1 MPWAA
6 GLLSKVE
13 SQKTGFQDGVS
24 LLNYSPSV
32 SLPFSG
38 FHLVNDNLSSRTP
51 SHSSSVHLGFF
62 RHF

>member
-1 MPWAA
+1 MCWAA

-13 SQKTGFQDGVS
+13 SQKTGFQDGVG
-24 LLNYSPSV
+24 LLNYSLSV

-38 FHLVNDNLSSRTP
+38 LHLVNGALLSRIP